1 MKTPLVC
8 RSCGETEYVDLGAVA
23 DRIICTACEH
33 ESAAG
38 DAGKR
43 RAIQSQQA
51 KVKTLSWAGG
61 ALAATALTAVL
72 VRVFLLPETSLGIVL
87 WSAAGLC
94 FAGAAA
100 CAILAEQGR
109 EVVYF

>member
-1 MKTPLVC
+1 MKTPLIC
-8 RSCGETEYVDLGAVA
+8 RSCGETEHVDLGAVA
-23 DRIICTACEH
+23 DKIICTACEH

-38 DAGKR
+38 DAAKR

-51 KVKTLSWAGG
+51 KVRTLSWAGG
-61 ALAATALTAVL
+61 ALAATAFAAVFA
-72 VRVFLLPETSLGIVL
+72 RVFLLPEASLGIVL
-87 WSAAGLC
+87 WSTAGLC

-100 CAILAEQGR
+100 CAVLAEQGR